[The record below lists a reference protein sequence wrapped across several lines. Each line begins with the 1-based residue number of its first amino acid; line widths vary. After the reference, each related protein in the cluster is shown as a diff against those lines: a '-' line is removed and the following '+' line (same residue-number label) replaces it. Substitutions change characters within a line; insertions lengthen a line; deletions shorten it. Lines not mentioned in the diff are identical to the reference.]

1 MTELTDAC
9 NFADDK
15 TFHACDSSLE
25 DSVNRLEYDANLVIE
40 WFDCNYMKLIKDKCH
55 VSISGH
61 KSDTILNQI
70 MQDIF
75 EKRQNIDY
83 NLRFQINF
91 VLPGVNTTYF
101 SLHSLRYFSSKIW
114 TVISDE
120 IKNSANRIYQPHRSR
135 RGGVGGGGRGSV
147 CLPQSS
153 LTICPFLRRVVPF
166 KKRLSHMPI
175 WHIAMVTLSG

>member
-114 TVISDE
+114 TVIPDE

-135 RGGVGGGGRGSV
+135 RRGGGQRQR
-147 CLPQSS
+147 LPPPKFSDNM
-153 LTICPFLRRVVPF
+153 PFF
-166 KKRLSHMPI
+166 AKSC
-175 WHIAMVTLSG
+175 TF

>member
-1 MTELTDAC
+1 MRAILQMI
-9 NFADDK
+9 K

-40 WFDCNYMKLIKDKCH
+40 WFDCNYMKLIKNKCH

-61 KSDTILNQI
+61 KSDTILNQT

-114 TVISDE
+114 TVIPDE
-120 IKNSANRIYQPHRSR
+120 IKNSTNRIYQPHRSR
-135 RGGVGGGGRGSV
+135 RGGG
-147 CLPQSS
+147 
-153 LTICPFLRRVVPF
+153 RRVRGQRQRLPPPKFSDNMPF
-166 KKRLSHMPI
+166 FAKSC
-175 WHIAMVTLSG
+175 TF